1 MFNDLK
7 VTEVVDKFAV
17 QRDAAGF
24 IFELIEDEK
33 FDRAEQLESCKK
45 WIDDTKKKIKKA
57 SDDQ

>member
-33 FDRAEQLESCKK
+33 FDCAEQLESCKE
-45 WIDDTKKKIKKA
+45 WIEAKKIKIE
-57 SDDQ
+57 